1 VSPDGVNHLAELRV
15 RHQELDDK
23 ADNLSSQRF
32 LSSAERAHLH
42 RLKVLRLRCRDEIDS
57 LVEEIERERE

>member
-1 VSPDGVNHLAELRV
+1 MKSGSVNNLAELRV
-15 RHQELDDK
+15 RHQELDDE

-32 LSSAERAHLH
+32 LSPKERGHLR

-57 LVEEIERERE
+57 LVAEMERE